1 VDLEAFGKIKN
12 GQAVRLDV
20 TSAQDVCAA
29 VEHALFATDPQ
40 RRYLVVPNEP
50 QAQRTIRKQIAQLVE
65 LNEGHVYTYDR
76 ATLIKM
82 LDEALAGS
90 RGRTE
95 RSRCPAAADQ
105 GCTKQRSP
113 VAEP

>member
-1 VDLEAFGKIKN
+1 MMLRAASPIASTTEGSGPCGDSLDESLNERPSDVEPD
-12 GQAVRLDV
+12 AV
-20 TSAQDVCAA
+20 AAA
-29 VEHALFATDPQ
+29 VEHALFATDPK

-82 LDEALAGS
+82 LDEALAKS
-90 RGRTE
+90 RPRV
-95 RSRCPAAADQ
+95 Q
-105 GCTKQRSP
+105 
-113 VAEP
+113 